1 MEGSIR
7 AQRGRARSALFR
19 RVECIFVLHFVLIE
33 IAINR
38 NKVMCQSVF
47 TLSVSSAFSPPDE
60 TFYFHKKRVTINTVE
75 EQKDSSLV
83 IIFYHCLSPSEF

>member
-1 MEGSIR
+1 MR
-7 AQRGRARSALFR
+7 
-19 RVECIFVLHFVLIE
+19 
-33 IAINR
+33 
-38 NKVMCQSVF
+38 QSVF